1 MTMIE
6 ASFVTSFILLITL
19 ILVLCAVVWF
29 VARGKYKNYTK
40 TTIIQELQ
48 ESIDI
53 LNQLTHDEKEEVA
66 ERIRL
71 RSEISALRERVCFLS
86 KYCCLDNKCPK
97 RIEDDYILEL
107 GQELE
112 KEIEE
117 ESLSDSSHTP
127 QITE

>member
-1 MTMIE
+1 MIE
-6 ASFVTSFILLITL
+6 ASFITSFILLITL
-19 ILVLCAVVWF
+19 VLILCAVVWF

-53 LNQLTHDEKEEVA
+53 LNQLTQQEKEEVS

-71 RSEISALRERVCFLS
+71 RTEISALRERVCFLS
-86 KYCCLDNKCPK
+86 KYCCLDNKCPN
-97 RIEDDYILEL
+97 RVEDDFILEI

-117 ESLSDSSHTP
+117 EGLGDSSHIP

>member
-1 MTMIE
+1 MMSVE
-6 ASFVTSFILLITL
+6 VSFVTFLILLTTI
-19 ILVLCAVVWF
+19 ILLLCSIVWF

-40 TTIIQELQ
+40 TTIIQDLQ

-86 KYCCLDNKCPK
+86 KYCCLDNKCPS
-97 RIEDDYILEL
+97 RVGDDYVLEL

-117 ESLSDSSHTP
+117 ESLSDGSHTP

>member
-1 MTMIE
+1 MMSVE
-6 ASFVTSFILLITL
+6 VSFVTFLILLTTI
-19 ILVLCAVVWF
+19 ILLLCSIVWF

-40 TTIIQELQ
+40 TTIIQDLQ

-71 RSEISALRERVCFLS
+71 RSEISALRERICFLS
-86 KYCCLDNKCPK
+86 RYCCLDNKCPS
-97 RIEDDYILEL
+97 RVGDDYILEL

-112 KEIEE
+112 KEIED

>member
-1 MTMIE
+1 MMSVE
-6 ASFVTSFILLITL
+6 VSFVTFLILLTTI
-19 ILVLCAVVWF
+19 ILLLCSIVWF

-40 TTIIQELQ
+40 TTIIQDLQ

-71 RSEISALRERVCFLS
+71 RSEISALRERICFLS
-86 KYCCLDNKCPK
+86 KYCCLDNKCPS
-97 RIEDDYILEL
+97 RVGDDYILEL

-112 KEIEE
+112 KEIED